1 MDISSETCVIS
12 ATLKSA
18 AKSVGSALVLTL
30 LLVPSAYADRSSK
43 DRKVHEMLALMRME
57 ETTNRL
63 EQEQEAHLRATA
75 EQELAGAKLDP
86 DQRKSF
92 EELQRK
98 LIHLLRET
106 TTWKAMEP
114 KFVKLYSDAYSEE
127 EIDAILLFYR
137 SPAGQAMLAKAAD
150 LTEKSIA
157 ISQRSMAAVA
167 PKIQEAIDQFIRDTL

>member
-1 MDISSETCVIS
+1 MSS

-18 AKSVGSALVLTL
+18 AKSIGSALVLTL
-30 LLVPSAYADRSSK
+30 LLVPSSYADPSSK
-43 DRKVHEMLALMRME
+43 DRKVHEILALMRME

-98 LIHLLRET
+98 LIHLRET

-137 SPAGQAMLAKAAD
+137 SPAGRAMLAKAAD

>member
-1 MDISSETCVIS
+1 MSS

-18 AKSVGSALVLTL
+18 AKSVRSALVLTLVLTL
-30 LLVPSAYADRSSK
+30 LLVASSFADRSSK

-137 SPAGQAMLAKAAD
+137 SPAGLAMLAKAAD